1 MYHER
6 RVSLGQMKVLGEQ
19 GQLGRGPARR
29 DQANSKDCN
38 PYLGQGRAGQG
49 LLGTLGQPQSQSWRK
64 WCLDWQRAARW
75 SRTWSPWGSSLVQW
89 WSRDSTETLGPTDE
103 YAV

>member
-29 DQANSKDCN
+29 DQVNPKDCY

-49 LLGTLGQPQSQSWRK
+49 RACLG
-64 WCLDWQRAARW
+64 
-75 SRTWSPWGSSLVQW
+75 PWGSHSLSPGGSGV
-89 WSRDSTETLGPTDE
+89 
-103 YAV
+103 